1 LTITADRINAT
12 ILSVWSLEFLW
23 GLEVGA
29 WSFCPIGPVQPAVR
43 LSRLDLWVFSLECC
57 DNRQTNIYF
66 LENSVLLRQLV
77 GSNFMDLKL
86 PKLGEGADSGVVVN
100 ILVKE
105 GDTIAKD
112 QTVLELE
119 NEKAVASIPS
129 TGAGVVTKIYVKSG
143 DRITVG
149 QRILSVESSGAPAA
163 PAAPAAAA
171 PKPAAK
177 KAVAKAAPESVED
190 EGEPEAGEPEA
201 EEVSNENVAASP
213 SIRKVARELGINLGK
228 IRGSES
234 GGRIVIGDVRAY
246 IQRLVKLA
254 AKPAAPAASGAAPAK
269 PVAEQIDFSQW
280 GSIIKKP
287 VTPLRKVIARRMLES
302 SNSVARVTQFD
313 DIDFTRVGELRKK
326 FAPEYEK
333 KGVKLTLTP
342 FILKAV
348 AGTLKQHPIFNSSLD
363 EVANEIII
371 KEYIHLGIAV
381 DTEQGLMVPVIR
393 DVDKKSLLD
402 LAKELEA
409 LAAKARDRKI
419 TAEEMKGGTF
429 TISNQGAI
437 GGGHFTPIVNLPE
450 VAILGLGRGAM
461 KPVVRDGKVEARLLT
476 PVALSYDHRV
486 VDGGNAARFTVD
498 LVKAFE
504 GFSEDLV
511 KI

>member
-1 LTITADRINAT
+1 
-12 ILSVWSLEFLW
+12 
-23 GLEVGA
+23 
-29 WSFCPIGPVQPAVR
+29 
-43 LSRLDLWVFSLECC
+43 
-57 DNRQTNIYF
+57 
-66 LENSVLLRQLV
+66 
-77 GSNFMDLKL
+77 MDLKL
-86 PKLGEGADSGVVVN
+86 PKLGEGADSGIVVN

-129 TGAGVVTKIYVKSG
+129 TAAGVVSKIYIKSG
-143 DRITVG
+143 DRIGVG
-149 QRILSVESSGAPAA
+149 QRILSIEGSGAPAA
-163 PAAPAAAA
+163 APAPAATA

-177 KAVAKAAPESVED
+177 KPVAKAVPEPETEGSVE
-190 EGEPEAGEPEA
+190 ETA
-201 EEVSNENVAASP
+201 EEEFSNENIAASP
-213 SIRKVARELGINLGK
+213 SVRKVARELGINLGK
-228 IRGSES
+228 IRGSEA
-234 GGRIVIGDVRAY
+234 GGRIVMGDVRAY
-246 IQRLVKLA
+246 IQRLIRA
-254 AKPAAPAASGAAPAK
+254 AVRPATPAAASGAPAR

-280 GSIIKKP
+280 GPIAKKP
-287 VTPLRKVIARRMLES
+287 VTPLRKVIARRMAES
-302 SNSVARVTQFD
+302 WSSVARVTQFD

-342 FILKAV
+342 FVLKAV
-348 AGTLKQHPIFNSSLD
+348 ADTLKKHPIFNSSLD

-393 DVDKKSLLD
+393 DVDKKSLLE

-419 TAEEMKGGTF
+419 SADEMKGGTF

-437 GGGHFTPIVNLPE
+437 GGAHFTPIINLPE
-450 VAILGLGRGAM
+450 VAILGLGRGTM
-461 KPVVRDGKVEARLLT
+461 KPVVREGKIEARLLT

-486 VDGGNAARFTVD
+486 VDGGSAARFIVD

-504 GFSEDLV
+504 GFGEDAV